1 MSQNPNISLAA
12 TFFGWL
18 VAFGTLSPVC
28 VNAQAP
34 APATALSL
42 DAAIRLAHE
51 YNPEYRVQASGLE
64 TLAWRRREA
73 WAAFVPRATFSNFFG
88 YTGGGERQFGDFRL
102 GTQPAV
108 LASRYNLGLS
118 LNLDG
123 SLFLQPRVVGAQE
136 RATRAEIEGA
146 SAGLVDTVT
155 RAYLAALQADEELE
169 QALAEVARTQAY
181 VGQAEAQVAVG
192 AATPLDIRRAE
203 TQEGQAEVQLLQSQ
217 NAVITTRLAL
227 MQTLGTE
234 ISALVALT
242 TEFDV
247 FEPDLNTT
255 DLLGTRVRSEPHSSR
270 ESEPGSCSEDRDE
283 DGPNAVS
290 ALALAFS
297 RLVRLRIRGRR
308 ACLAGVRPTRPGLWT
323 A

>member
-12 TFFGWL
+12 T
-18 VAFGTLSPVC
+18 
-28 VNAQAP
+28 
-34 APATALSL
+34 
-42 DAAIRLAHE
+42 
-51 YNPEYRVQASGLE
+51 
-64 TLAWRRREA
+64 
-73 WAAFVPRATFSNFFG
+73 FFG

-181 VGQAEAQVAVG
+181 VGQA
-192 AATPLDIRRAE
+192 R
-203 TQEGQAEVQLLQSQ
+203 
-217 NAVITTRLAL
+217 
-227 MQTLGTE
+227 GT
-234 ISALVALT
+234 
-242 TEFDV
+242 
-247 FEPDLNTT
+247 
-255 DLLGTRVRSEPHSSR
+255 GSR
-270 ESEPGSCSEDRDE
+270 GSCNPARHSACRDAG
-283 DGPNAVS
+283 GP
-290 ALALAFS
+290 
-297 RLVRLRIRGRR
+297 G
-308 ACLAGVRPTRPGLWT
+308 
-323 A
+323 